1 MSALCATSSS
11 NIPKLCRK
19 FLCVALPLSLSL
31 SLFLSLS
38 LSLYRH
44 CRCTYSVPSVV
55 NLHVV
60 AIAISYCR
68 CASQFFFGY
77 SCNLLIP
84 ALCLAPSSAVTFNRV
99 YLSHYVSIALCTY
112 VLLFILLSVSLSLSI
127 LLACRIQAW
136 EQMQVHIGRWID
148 GEREREKT
156 KRDNEGTKTDR
167 EKGRQTE
174 RHTQIGNNSHLE
186 AG

>member
-1 MSALCATSSS
+1 MKPKKELLWGLWVD
-11 NIPKLCRK
+11 PKLKTLNQDAMLGPERGSDECTMCHQLLQHPK
-19 FLCVALPLSLSL
+19 ALQEILVCGSPSLPLSLSL
-31 SLFLSLS
+31 LSLS

-112 VLLFILLSVSLSLSI
+112 VLLFILLSVSLSLSFS
-127 LLACRIQAW
+127 LAVYRLGNKCRYIS
-136 EQMQVHIGRWID
+136 ED
-148 GEREREKT
+148 G
-156 KRDNEGTKTDR
+156 
-167 EKGRQTE
+167 
-174 RHTQIGNNSHLE
+174 
-186 AG
+186 